1 MEANPP
7 QPPKPPTPPPP
18 PPPPSGR
25 PPQPAQPTP
34 PPQQPPKPVDP
45 QQRIDGLRS
54 WIAQLERKL
63 GVRTYIGA
71 ALAVLAL
78 AAGGAGIFLALRVER
93 DAATEA
99 DVENL
104 REELTGVEQTAA
116 QAAQEDVQ
124 ALGQR
129 ITDLEEQI
137 SRLRSQ
143 QRSQSNEL
151 SVTEDDIQ
159 DLRDQISELDTGG
172 TGSAGG
178 TP

>member
-1 MEANPP
+1 MEAKPP
-7 QPPKPPTPPPP
+7 QPPKPPTPP
-18 PPPPSGR
+18 SGR
-25 PPQPAQPTP
+25 PPQPGPTP
-34 PPQQPPKPVDP
+34 PPQQPPKPADP

-63 GVRTYIGA
+63 GLRTYIGA
-71 ALAVLAL
+71 ALVVLAL

-93 DAATEA
+93 DAATDA

-104 REELTGVEQTAA
+104 REELTGVEQAAA

-124 ALGQR
+124 SLGQR
-129 ITDLEEQI
+129 ITDLEDQI
-137 SRLRSQ
+137 SRLQSQ
-143 QRSQSNEL
+143 LRSQSNEQ

-172 TGSAGG
+172 TGAAGG

>member
-1 MEANPP
+1 MEAK
-7 QPPKPPTPPPP
+7 PPKPPTPP
-18 PPPPSGR
+18 SGA
-25 PPQPAQPTP
+25 PPQPARPTP
-34 PPQQPPKPVDP
+34 PPKPVDP

-78 AAGGAGIFLALRVER
+78 AAGGAGIFLAIQVER
-93 DAATEA
+93 DAASDA

-116 QAAQEDVQ
+116 QAAQEDVR
-124 ALGQR
+124 ALGRR
-129 ITDLEEQI
+129 ITDLEGQI
-137 SRLRSQ
+137 RRLRSQ
-143 QRSQSNEL
+143 QRARSNEL
-151 SVTEDDIQ
+151 SVIEDDIQ

-172 TGSAGG
+172 TGAAGG
-178 TP
+178 SP

>member
-1 MEANPP
+1 MEAKPP
-7 QPPKPPTPPPP
+7 QPPKPPTPP
-18 PPPPSGR
+18 SGA
-25 PPQPAQPTP
+25 PPQPAPPTP
-34 PPQQPPKPVDP
+34 APKPVDA

-63 GVRTYIGA
+63 EVRTYIGA

-78 AAGGAGIFLALRVER
+78 AAGGAGIFLAIQVER
-93 DAATEA
+93 DAASDA

-124 ALGQR
+124 ALGRR
-129 ITDLEEQI
+129 ITDLEGQI

-172 TGSAGG
+172 AGPAG
-178 TP
+178 ASP

>member
-1 MEANPP
+1 MEAKPP
-7 QPPKPPTPPPP
+7 QPPKPP
-18 PPPPSGR
+18 PPPSGA
-25 PPQPAQPTP
+25 PSQPAPPTP
-34 PPQQPPKPVDP
+34 PPKPVDP

-93 DAATEA
+93 DAATDA

-116 QAAQEDVQ
+116 QAAQEDVRS
-124 ALGQR
+124 LGRR
-129 ITDLEEQI
+129 ITDLEGQI

-172 TGSAGG
+172 TGAAGG
-178 TP
+178 SR

>member
-1 MEANPP
+1 MEATPP
-7 QPPKPPTPPPP
+7 QPPKPPTPPSGAPP
-18 PPPPSGR
+18 A
-25 PPQPAQPTP
+25 PARPTP
-34 PPQQPPKPVDP
+34 PPKPVDP

-71 ALAVLAL
+71 ALTVLAL
-78 AAGGAGIFLALRVER
+78 AVGVAGIFLALRVER
-93 DAATEA
+93 DAATDA

-116 QAAQEDVQ
+116 QAAQEDVRS
-124 ALGQR
+124 LSQR
-129 ITDLEEQI
+129 ITDLEGQI

-143 QRSQSNEL
+143 QRFQSNEL

-172 TGSAGG
+172 AAAGG
-178 TP
+178 NP

>member
-1 MEANPP
+1 MEAKPP
-7 QPPKPPTPPPP
+7 QPPKPPTPP
-18 PPPPSGR
+18 SGA
-25 PPQPAQPTP
+25 PPQPERPTP
-34 PPQQPPKPVDP
+34 PPKPVDP

-93 DAATEA
+93 DAATDA

-116 QAAQEDVQ
+116 QAAQEDVRS
-124 ALGQR
+124 LGQR
-129 ITDLEEQI
+129 ITDLEGQI

-172 TGSAGG
+172 TGAAGG
-178 TP
+178 SR

>member
-1 MEANPP
+1 MEAKPP
-7 QPPKPPTPPPP
+7 QPRKP
-18 PPPPSGR
+18 PPPPSGA
-25 PPQPAQPTP
+25 PSQPAPPTP
-34 PPQQPPKPVDP
+34 PPKPVDP

-78 AAGGAGIFLALRVER
+78 GAGGAGIFLALQVER
-93 DAATEA
+93 DAASDA

-116 QAAQEDVQ
+116 QAAQEDVRS
-124 ALGQR
+124 LGRR
-129 ITDLEEQI
+129 ITDLEGQI

-172 TGSAGG
+172 TGAAGG
-178 TP
+178 SR

>member
-1 MEANPP
+1 MEAKPP
-7 QPPKPPTPPPP
+7 QPPKPPTPP
-18 PPPPSGR
+18 SGR
-25 PPQPAQPTP
+25 PPQPGPTP
-34 PPQQPPKPVDP
+34 APQQPPKPADP

-63 GVRTYIGA
+63 GLRTYIGA
-71 ALAVLAL
+71 ALVVLAL

-93 DAATEA
+93 DAATDA

-104 REELTGVEQTAA
+104 REELTGVEQAAA

-124 ALGQR
+124 SLGQR
-129 ITDLEEQI
+129 ITDLEDQI
-137 SRLRSQ
+137 SRLQSQ
-143 QRSQSNEL
+143 LRSQSNEQ

-172 TGSAGG
+172 TGAAGG

>member
-1 MEANPP
+1 MEAKPP
-7 QPPKPPTPPPP
+7 QPPKPPTS
-18 PPPPSGR
+18 PSGAR
-25 PPQPAQPTP
+25 PQPARPTP
-34 PPQQPPKPVDP
+34 PTKPVDP

-78 AAGGAGIFLALRVER
+78 AAGGAGIFLALQVER
-93 DAATEA
+93 DAASDA

-124 ALGQR
+124 SLGRR
-129 ITDLEEQI
+129 ITDLEGQI

-143 QRSQSNEL
+143 QRSRSNEL
-151 SVTEDDIQ
+151 SIIEDDIQ

-172 TGSAGG
+172 TGAAGG
-178 TP
+178 SP

>member
-1 MEANPP
+1 MKAKPP
-7 QPPKPPTPPPP
+7 QPPKPHT
-18 PPPPSGR
+18 PPSGA
-25 PPQPAQPTP
+25 PPQPARPTP
-34 PPQQPPKPVDP
+34 PPKPVDP

-54 WIAQLERKL
+54 WIAQLERKI

-78 AAGGAGIFLALRVER
+78 AAGCAGIFLALGVER
-93 DAATEA
+93 DAASDA

-124 ALGQR
+124 SLGRR
-129 ITDLEEQI
+129 IADLESQI
-137 SRLRSQ
+137 RRLRSQ
-143 QRSQSNEL
+143 LRTQSNEL

-172 TGSAGG
+172 TGAAGG

>member
-1 MEANPP
+1 M
-7 QPPKPPTPPPP
+7 
-18 PPPPSGR
+18 
-25 PPQPAQPTP
+25 
-34 PPQQPPKPVDP
+34 
-45 QQRIDGLRS
+45 
-54 WIAQLERKL
+54 AQLERKL

-78 AAGGAGIFLALRVER
+78 AAGGAGIFLALQVER
-93 DAATEA
+93 DAATDA

-124 ALGQR
+124 ALGRR
-129 ITDLEEQI
+129 ITDLEGQI

-159 DLRDQISELDTGG
+159 DLRDQISKLDTAGAG
-172 TGSAGG
+172 PAGG
-178 TP
+178 SP